1 MLQTGIKGKQTIVVT
16 PAQTAA
22 YYGSGALEVFATP
35 AMVALLEETA
45 WRSVQ
50 PYLEEGQATVGT
62 RVDIR
67 HLAATPLGGKVT
79 CESELVE
86 IDRRRLVFRVTARDD
101 AGVVGEGTHE
111 RFIVDV
117 EKFQAKARTRIQSQ
131 YEIHETSKF
140 S

>member
-1 MLQTGIKGKQTIVVT
+1 MLQLGIKGKQTIVVT

-86 IDRRRLVFRVTARDD
+86 IDRRRLVFKVEVFDEKTK
-101 AGVVGEGTHE
+101 VGQGIHE
-111 RFIVDV
+111 RFVIQS
-117 EKFQAKARTRIQSQ
+117 EKFLAAAKA
-131 YEIHETSKF
+131 KGDA
-140 S
+140 

>member
-1 MLQTGIKGKQTIVVT
+1 MLQPGIKGKQTIVVT

-62 RVDIR
+62 RVDVR

-86 IDRRRLVFRVTARDD
+86 IDRRRLVFKVDVFDEKTK
-101 AGVVGEGTHE
+101 VGEGTHE

-117 EKFQAKARTRIQSQ
+117 EKFQAKANAKTA
-131 YEIHETSKF
+131 K
-140 S
+140 

>member
-86 IDRRRLVFRVTARDD
+86 IDRRRLVFKVEVFDEKTK
-101 AGVVGEGTHE
+101 VGEGIHE
-111 RFIVDV
+111 RFVTQSD
-117 EKFQAKARTRIQSQ
+117 KFLAAANAKGDA
-131 YEIHETSKF
+131 
-140 S
+140 

>member
-86 IDRRRLVFRVTARDD
+86 IDRRRLVFRVDVFDERTK
-101 AGVVGEGTHE
+101 VGEGTHE
-111 RFIVDV
+111 RFIIQS
-117 EKFQAKARTRIQSQ
+117 EKFLAAAKA
-131 YEIHETSKF
+131 K
-140 S
+140 

>member
-1 MLQTGIKGKQTIVVT
+1 MLEPGIRGKQTVT
-16 PAQTAA
+16 VTHEQTAA
-22 YYGSGALEVFATP
+22 HYGSGALEVFATP

-86 IDRRRLVFRVTARDD
+86 IDRRRLVFKVVVFDEKTK
-101 AGVVGEGTHE
+101 VGEGIHE
-111 RFIVDV
+111 RFVIQS
-117 EKFQAKARTRIQSQ
+117 EKFLAAAKA
-131 YEIHETSKF
+131 KGDA
-140 S
+140 

>member
-62 RVDIR
+62 RVDVR

-86 IDRRRLVFRVTARDD
+86 IDRRRLVFKVDVFDEKTK
-101 AGVVGEGTHE
+101 VGEGTHE
-111 RFIVDV
+111 RFIIQS
-117 EKFQAKARTRIQSQ
+117 EKFLAAAKA
-131 YEIHETSKF
+131 K
-140 S
+140 

>member
-86 IDRRRLVFRVTARDD
+86 IDRRRLVFKVDVFDEKTK
-101 AGVVGEGTHE
+101 VGEGTHE
-111 RFIVDV
+111 RFVIQS
-117 EKFQAKARTRIQSQ
+117 EKFLAAAKA
-131 YEIHETSKF
+131 K
-140 S
+140 

>member
-1 MLQTGIKGKQTIVVT
+1 MLEPSIKGKQTVT
-16 PAQTAA
+16 VTHEQTAA
-22 YYGSGALEVFATP
+22 HYGSGALEVFATP

-86 IDRRRLVFRVTARDD
+86 VDRRRLVFKVEVFDENTK
-101 AGVVGEGTHE
+101 VGQGIHE
-111 RFIVDV
+111 RFVIQSD
-117 EKFQAKARTRIQSQ
+117 KFLAAAKA
-131 YEIHETSKF
+131 KGDA
-140 S
+140 

>member
-35 AMVALLEETA
+35 AMVALLEETV

-50 PYLEEGQATVGT
+50 PCLEEGQATVGT

-86 IDRRRLVFRVTARDD
+86 IDRRRLVFKVEVFDEKTK
-101 AGVVGEGTHE
+101 VGEGVHE
-111 RFIVDV
+111 RFVIQS
-117 EKFQAKARTRIQSQ
+117 EKFLAAART
-131 YEIHETSKF
+131 KGDA
-140 S
+140 

>member
-1 MLQTGIKGKQTIVVT
+1 MLQPGIKGKQTIVVT

-86 IDRRRLVFRVTARDD
+86 IDRRRLVFKVEVFDEKTK
-101 AGVVGEGTHE
+101 VGEGTHE
-111 RFIVDV
+111 RFVIQS
-117 EKFQAKARTRIQSQ
+117 EKFLAAAKA
-131 YEIHETSKF
+131 K
-140 S
+140 